1 MSVKIKGRLAG
12 VAGLKAVLKTAGPK
26 AFKEGA
32 RKGVTAAAQVVSKA
46 AKGLVPTRTKSLK
59 KAIGH
64 KVKANKQKT
73 GYVGVVGPRKDVK
86 GAVVGGTGKRRAK
99 FRRKVKHKGRELIVN
114 PVKYAHLV
122 EKGRKAVRRKE
133 STGNKA
139 KRLFGKLTKALGLG
153 GNSARRPVLS
163 DGQTV
168 FGPKVKAV
176 PPRPFMRP
184 AWEGNKER
192 CAALIR
198 QKLKE
203 AAAKVKAKG

>member
-1 MSVKIKGRLAG
+1 MKIRGKLAG
-12 VAGLKAVLKTAGPK
+12 AAGLKAVLAAAGPK
-26 AFKEGA
+26 AFREGA
-32 RKGVTAAAQVVSKA
+32 RKGVTAAAQVVSKD
-46 AKGLVPTRTKSLK
+46 AKAKVPTRTKSLK

-64 KVKANKQKT
+64 KVKANREKT
-73 GYVGVVGPRKDVK
+73 GYVGVIGPRKDVK
-86 GAVVGGTGKRRAK
+86 GAVVGGAGKRRAK
-99 FRRKVKHKGRELIVN
+99 FRRKVKHKGRELIVD

-122 EKGRKAVRRKE
+122 EGGRKAVKRKE
-133 STGNKA
+133 SAGNKA

-168 FGPKVKAV
+168 FGPKAKAV

-184 AWEGNKER
+184 AWEENKAR

-198 QKLKE
+198 QKLAE
-203 AAAKVKAKG
+203 AAAKLKAKG